1 MKRFTALL
9 IICALLLCGC
19 QSNNGTFTPSKW
31 REDPDNRTQI
41 VDDLLERY
49 ELVGMT
55 DNKVVSLLGKPGT
68 DASYNPED
76 RYVYRLGNE
85 RGLFAIDSEWLV
97 IDFENGVVVN
107 YMLTTD

>member
-1 MKRFTALL
+1 MKRCL
-9 IICALLLCGC
+9 IVVLSCVLLLCGC
-19 QSNNGTFTPSKW
+19 QSNGTFTPEKW
-31 REDPDNRTQI
+31 RDDPDNRTQI
-41 VDDLLERY
+41 VDDLLDRY

-68 DASYNPED
+68 DASFDPED
-76 RYVYRLGNE
+76 RYVYRLGDE
-85 RGLFAIDSEWLV
+85 RGLFSIDSEWLV